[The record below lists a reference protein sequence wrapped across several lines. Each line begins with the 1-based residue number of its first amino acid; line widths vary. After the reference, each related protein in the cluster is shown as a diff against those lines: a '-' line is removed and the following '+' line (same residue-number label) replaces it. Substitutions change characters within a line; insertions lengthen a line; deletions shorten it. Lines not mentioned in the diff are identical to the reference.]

1 MRAVAVPA
9 TPRGVTALEWLVGV
23 ATVLLGVVAGTHA
36 LLHKRRPQSA
46 AAWVGLC
53 LLVPGLGAL
62 LYFLFG
68 INRARRRAG
77 KLRSR
82 WVELPAQSGAGTPEA
97 AVPAGLVELA
107 HIGDAVSDTPLRPGN
122 AVEALHNGEAAYPA
136 MLEAIDAATTSVDLS
151 SYIFDRDVTGRR
163 FVDALEAA
171 QQRGAEVRVLVDG
184 LGALYSFPPITGLLR
199 KRGVRAARFLPPRL
213 VPPSIHINLRTHHKL
228 LVVDRALAF
237 TGGMNIGDRH
247 LAASQG
253 CSDVHFRVSGPIV
266 SDLGDVF
273 LRDWEFATGE
283 TVSVEAPTPSMAG
296 STRARVVLSGPDENL
311 GAIQTILLGAIS
323 ASRRE
328 IQIMTPY
335 FLPPREMIGSLQS
348 AALRGVDVTVILPER
363 NNLPPVQWA
372 SRNMLWELLERG
384 VRVLYQPPPF
394 SHSKLF
400 VVDRHYAQVGSAN
413 LDPRSLRL
421 NFELNLELY
430 GERFAG
436 SLADHFDAVAAGAR
450 VLSLAEL
457 DARTFPVRLRDGLAW
472 LMTPYL

>member
-1 MRAVAVPA
+1 M
-9 TPRGVTALEWLVGV
+9 TALEWLAGV

-77 KLRSR
+77 RLRSR
-82 WVELPAQSGAGTPEA
+82 WAELPAQAQGVGSEVE
-97 AVPAGLVELA
+97 VPAGLAELA
-107 HIGDAVSDTPLRPGN
+107 RIGDVVSDTPLRPGN
-122 AVEALHNGEAAYPA
+122 AVEILHNGEEAYPP
-136 MLEAIDAATTSVDLS
+136 MLAAIEDARRSVHVS
-151 SYIFDRDVTGRR
+151 SYIFDRDATGRD
-163 FVDALEAA
+163 FADALAA
-171 QQRGAEVRVLVDG
+171 ATARGVDVRVLVDG
-184 LGALYSFPPITGLLR
+184 LGALYSIPPITGLLR
-199 KRGVRAARFLPPRL
+199 RSGVPTARFLPPRL
-213 VPPSIHINLRTHHKL
+213 LPPTIHINLRTHHKL
-228 LVVDRALAF
+228 LVVDCAAAF

-247 LAASQG
+247 LAAARG
-253 CSDVHFRVSGPIV
+253 CSDVHFRVTGPVV
-266 SDLGDVF
+266 SDLDDVF
-273 LRDWEFATGE
+273 LRDWEFVTGE
-283 TVSVEAPTPSMAG
+283 SASAPASTPPMAG
-296 STRARVVLSGPDENL
+296 SARARAVLSGPDENL

-323 ASRRE
+323 TARRE
-328 IQIMTPY
+328 LLIMTPY
-335 FLPPREMIGSLQS
+335 FLPPREMIAALQS
-348 AALRGVDVTVILPER
+348 AALRGVAVTVILPER
-363 NNLPPVQWA
+363 NNLPPVHWA

-430 GERFAG
+430 GERCVG
-436 SLADHFDAVAAGAR
+436 TLADHFDEVAAGSR
-450 VLSLAEL
+450 ELSLDEV
-457 DARTFPVRLRDGLAW
+457 DARSFPVRLRDGLAW
-472 LMTPYL
+472 LMSPYL